1 MSKLGKKPI
10 VIPKETKVKFEN
22 GKLSLTGPKGTKEL
36 NVNDK
41 IFSATVENDNSLVIK
56 LLKKNEESKMMW
68 GTTRSNINS
77 AIIGVTK
84 GHEKI
89 LELSGVGNRA
99 TLKGEI
105 INFQL
110 GFSHDIKY
118 QIPKEV
124 KITVEKSTIITIS
137 GIDKEIVGSVAAEIK
152 MLKPVE
158 PYKAKGIKERGQY
171 VLRKEGK
178 KK

>member
-77 AIIGVTK
+77 AIIGVT
-84 GHEKI
+84 
-89 LELSGVGNRA
+89 
-99 TLKGEI
+99 
-105 INFQL
+105 
-110 GFSHDIKY
+110 
-118 QIPKEV
+118 
-124 KITVEKSTIITIS
+124 
-137 GIDKEIVGSVAAEIK
+137 
-152 MLKPVE
+152 
-158 PYKAKGIKERGQY
+158 
-171 VLRKEGK
+171 
-178 KK
+178 